1 MAEKWSGDEH
11 GFALADALGEL
22 DTGPEPP
29 MPDLVPGAVARGAR
43 IRRRRRIGAA
53 LGTAVMAAVVA
64 VGGYGL
70 LAPATQENRQ
80 PLPAAEPSA
89 WYPSPELLRSI
100 LPTSAGTIEAARPA
114 RPGYFR
120 MTDRTGLVTS
130 LYVTVARSAAPL
142 APPADVWR
150 CQDGRGRLLTSPWGG
165 RLTKCSALRTR
176 TGDSVLE
183 YFMEMEQL
191 PARMRA
197 PGVGY
202 AWGLSYLT
210 SGGWTV
216 QLISSPRSEGRRGLE
231 GTVPN
236 KRVLTQLVTDY
247 RLFDAVEPAGGG

>member
-29 MPDLVPGAVARGAR
+29 MPDLVPGAVARGSR
-43 IRRRRRIGAA
+43 IRRRRRIGVA
-53 LGTAVMAAVVA
+53 LGTAVMVSVVA
-64 VGGYGL
+64 FGGYGM
-70 LAPATQENRQ
+70 LAPATGEDRQ
-80 PLPAAEPSA
+80 PLPAAEPSV
-89 WYPSPELLRSI
+89 WYPSAELLRSV
-100 LPTSAGTIEAARPA
+100 LPASAGTIEAAQPP

-130 LYVTVARSAAPL
+130 LYVTVARSGVPP
-142 APPADVWR
+142 APPSEVWR
-150 CQDGRGRLLTSPWGG
+150 CEDGRGRLLTGPWGG
-165 RLTKCSALRTR
+165 RLAKCSALRTR

-183 YFMEMEQL
+183 YFVAAEHM

-197 PGVGY
+197 PGVAY
-202 AWGLSYLT
+202 AWGVSYLT

-216 QLISSPRSEGRRGLE
+216 RLISSARTEGRRDLE